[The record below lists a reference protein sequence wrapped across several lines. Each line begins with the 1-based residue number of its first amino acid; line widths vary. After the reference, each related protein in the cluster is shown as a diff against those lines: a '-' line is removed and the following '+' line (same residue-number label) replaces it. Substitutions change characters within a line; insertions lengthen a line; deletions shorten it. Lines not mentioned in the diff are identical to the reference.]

1 MCDIPA
7 RLQQKMDRSGGSSGR
22 QDPCRRKIGYAF
34 VAIGFIA
41 LKELR
46 IRNWSQNVQGDIP
59 PAANRPIM
67 DKDEVEE
74 PEFTPHLLTSDPAF
88 SLYLALEGLIF
99 C

>member
-1 MCDIPA
+1 MGGIPA
-7 RLQQKMDRSGGSSGR
+7 RLQLQIDRSGGSSGR

-34 VAIGFIA
+34 FGIGFIA
-41 LKELR
+41 LKVLR
-46 IRNWSQNVQGDIP
+46 MRNWSQNVQEDIP

-67 DKDEVEE
+67 GKDEVEE
-74 PEFTPHLLTSDPAF
+74 PEFPPHLLTSDPAL